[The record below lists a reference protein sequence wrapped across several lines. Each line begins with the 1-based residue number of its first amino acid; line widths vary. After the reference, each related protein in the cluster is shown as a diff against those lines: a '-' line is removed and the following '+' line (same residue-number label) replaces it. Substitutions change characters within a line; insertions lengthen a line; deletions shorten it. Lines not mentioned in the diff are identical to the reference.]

1 MTTETRITMLPIERK
16 DIENMSAA
24 GFQYL
29 DDAIN
34 YLARLSITEEILN
47 KAELTISG
55 YDDDPRE
62 LYEIPEVCQWA
73 KETVIKFPVLLFFLK
88 DTSIDRFIGWIC
100 GPLSKQEVNSPE
112 FLKKYEE
119 TRMEYCTKAVMES
132 SEFFLNMGA
141 DKTTISKFYFQD
153 MADSTS
159 QSSIP
164 GPKCDICSKEVE
176 KDTGY
181 LLSTSEVTGEKK
193 YWEFVFLIYPE
204 QVQAIGVDG
213 KKLISFVIERS
224 GDPGS
229 WLVCEKCIPLFSV
242 DKLNAR
248 KMYQEQQKVNGSLAS
263 RQFGPAEWEKSLT
276 AASEGWKSVFNN
288 KPKPDRDDPSVPL
301 AAAIYAT
308 AKTKWNQRETVD
320 YPPSQL

>member
-1 MTTETRITMLPIERK
+1 MTTKTRLTMLPVERK
-16 DIENMSAA
+16 DIENPSAA
-24 GFQYL
+24 GRQYL
-29 DDAIN
+29 ENAIAN
-34 YLARLSITEEILN
+34 LARLWITEGVPS

-62 LYEIPEVCQWA
+62 LYEIPEICQWA
-73 KETVIKFPVLLFFLK
+73 KETVKKFPVLLFFLK
-88 DTSIDRFIGWIC
+88 DTSIDRLVGWIF
-100 GPLSKQEVNSPE
+100 GPLSKQEIDSPE

-119 TRMEYCTKAVMES
+119 TKIEYYTKAVAES

-153 MADSTS
+153 MVDNTS

-164 GPKCDICSKEVE
+164 KPKCDICSKEVE

-181 LLSTSEVTGEKK
+181 ILSTSEVTGEKN
-193 YWEFVFLIYPE
+193 YWKFVFLNYPK

-229 WLVCEKCIPLFSV
+229 WLVCEECASLFTV
-242 DKLNAR
+242 DKLKAR
-248 KMYQEQQKVNGSLAS
+248 KLYIEQQKENGSLAS
-263 RQFGPAEWEKSLT
+263 RQLGPAEWKKSLT
-276 AASEGWKSVFNN
+276 AASEGWKSVFGNE
-288 KPKPDRDDPSVPL
+288 PKPDRDDPSIPV
-301 AAAIYAT
+301 AATIYAT
-308 AKTKWNQRETVD
+308 SKTKWNQIKTNGN
-320 YPPSQL
+320 S